1 MILRLR
7 EGGFYMYTPLDK
19 YSAWDS
25 SNPLYFG
32 CGSSKLTGLRFQE
45 MGCKK
50 VLAVYDMGIKKAGI
64 VDRILDTL
72 TERGIEF
79 VCYDKV
85 LADPPDT
92 SVEECA
98 QLGKDSN
105 VDGILAI
112 GGGSS
117 MDTAKG
123 ARVLMNNE
131 SPINQYFMGPGGKP
145 INTTGM
151 LPIIVLPTT
160 SGTGS
165 EASPG
170 AVISDTKTGLKRAV
184 NVGVSLGIIDPE
196 LTLGLPAGL
205 TAATGIDAFTHAAES
220 LITKYPNPLAAVLAK
235 FSVSAVT
242 KWLPVA
248 FKEPNNLNARIELS
262 KASSLATAGMR
273 GPLGSLP
280 HGFGKG
286 LTIMYHT
293 PHGITVGLFS
303 AANFKKQALFIPE
316 QVAEVCEAMG
326 AEVPVGATPEEIGD
340 IAFNAM
346 NDLLRSVNFPTF
358 KSICPNKEEIFENI
372 DRYWQGPDRFS
383 PYQITT
389 KEQAME
395 FIDLAYNAY

>member
-1 MILRLR
+1 
-7 EGGFYMYTPLDK
+7 MYTSLDK

-32 CGSSKLTGLRFQE
+32 CGSSKLTGLRFKE

-50 VLAVYDMGIKKAGI
+50 VLAVYDMGIKKVGI
-64 VDRILDTL
+64 VDPILNTL
-72 TERGIEF
+72 TENGIEYI
-79 VCYDKV
+79 CYEGV

-98 QLGKDSN
+98 QMGKDN
-105 VDGILAI
+105 KIDGILAI

-123 ARVLMNNE
+123 ARVLMTND
-131 SPINQYFMGPGGKP
+131 SPINQYFMGPGGKA
-145 INTTGM
+145 INTFGM
-151 LPIIVLPTT
+151 TPIIVIPTT

-170 AVISDTKTGLKRAV
+170 AVISDTTTGLKRAV

-196 LTLGLPAGL
+196 LTVGLPPGL
-205 TAATGIDAFTHAAES
+205 TASTGIDAFTHAAES
-220 LITKYPNPLAAVLAK
+220 LITKYPNALAAVLAK

-248 FKEPNNLNARIELS
+248 VNDPNNLKARIELS

-293 PHGITVGLFS
+293 PHGITVGLFT
-303 AANFKKQALFIPE
+303 AANFKKQALYIPE

-326 AEVPVGATPEEIGD
+326 AEVPEGATP
-340 IAFNAM
+340 
-346 NDLLRSVNFPTF
+346 
-358 KSICPNKEEIFENI
+358 
-372 DRYWQGPDRFS
+372 
-383 PYQITT
+383 
-389 KEQAME
+389 
-395 FIDLAYNAY
+395 